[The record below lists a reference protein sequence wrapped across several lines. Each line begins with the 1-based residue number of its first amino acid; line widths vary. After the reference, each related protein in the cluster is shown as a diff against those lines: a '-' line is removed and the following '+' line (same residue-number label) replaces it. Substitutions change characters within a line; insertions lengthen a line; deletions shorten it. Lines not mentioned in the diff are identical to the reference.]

1 MDPFDLH
8 KLDARVSLIRGQVY
22 APSTSKTYATY
33 LTCYRKFCTMS
44 NINIVPISQKHL
56 ARYVAF
62 LTYKLKYTSI
72 INYLTVVRL
81 VHLEAGLD
89 NPVST
94 YYMKT
99 IQKGTRRLLGDT
111 ASPKLPVTPDI
122 LLGIRSFLDFTT
134 SFDTAFWAACLVAF
148 YSFFRKSNLLP
159 DTMLAFCP
167 DKQLS
172 RHNISFN
179 IEGAVIKVTWS
190 KTIQYRDRTLLIPL
204 PFIPAS
210 RLCPSTALWLSLKQG
225 TQSHL
230 SPFQYFQGST
240 HKFLTYPTFCSHLR
254 LCLDRLGFD
263 SNRYSGHSF
272 RRGGATFALESGAPP
287 DLVQAQGD
295 WRSDAYK
302 LYIDPSFQGRKA
314 VADIMAKAAQAL
326 S

>member
-1 MDPFDLH
+1 M
-8 KLDARVSLIRGQVY
+8 LDARVSLIRGHVY
-22 APSTSKTYATY
+22 ASSTQKTYSTY
-33 LTCYRKFCTMS
+33 LSCYHKFCANA
-44 NINIVPISQKHL
+44 NINPVPISQQDL

-62 LTYKLKYTSI
+62 LSYKLCYSSI
-72 INYLTVVRL
+72 VNYLTVVRL

-94 YYMKT
+94 YY
-99 IQKGTRRLLGDT
+99 INSLQKGTRRLLGDSS
-111 ASPKLPVTPDI
+111 SPKLPVTPDI
-122 LLGIRSFLDFTT
+122 LLKIRTLLPFTS
-134 SFDTAFWAACLVAF
+134 SFDISFWAACLVAF

-159 DTMLAFCP
+159 QSMSAFCP
-167 DKQLS
+167 DKELS
-172 RHNISFN
+172 KQNIFFTA
-179 IEGAVIKVTWS
+179 EGAVIKVIWS
-190 KTIQYRDRTLLIPL
+190 KTIQYRDRTLHIPL
-204 PFIPAS
+204 PFFPS
-210 RLCPSTALWLSLKQG
+210 SKLCPSTALWMSLQQG
-225 TQSHL
+225 TESHL
-230 SPFQYFQGST
+230 SPFQYVEGFSV
-240 HKFLTYPTFCSHLR
+240 KFLTYPVFCAYLR
-254 LCLDRLGFD
+254 SCLDRLGFD